1 MMTSHRKTPQL
12 PQLKV
17 CGITN
22 LPDARAA
29 LKAGADWLGL
39 IAVPGTPRC
48 MEMAHARS
56 LVEELHE
63 EYPHAYVVGVF
74 QNTGL
79 AEVAQYARTVGLNAI
94 QLHGEENP
102 ADFEVLDLPLIKVLK
117 LQADLQ
123 MAALQA
129 QAVEALQVPQV
140 RAVLLDLPKGGGLK
154 SILDWPS
161 FHRLPELIEDMPCWV
176 AGGLNP
182 DNLET
187 VLQALCPYHLAG
199 VDVASGVERAPGR
212 KDPARLQQFG
222 DLVKTYQ
229 STSVRNHEIRPFEV
243 SQINF
248 SQTKSGD

>member
-1 MMTSHRKTPQL
+1 MSVPR
-12 PQLKV
+12 LKV

-39 IAVPGTPRC
+39 IAVPGTPRF
-48 MEMAHARS
+48 MEMERS
-56 LVEELHE
+56 QALVEELRVE
-63 EYPHAYVVGVF
+63 FPHVYVVGVF
-74 QNTGL
+74 QNAVP

-102 ADFEVLDLPLIKVLK
+102 ADFEALDLPLIKVLK
-117 LQADLQ
+117 LQANLQ

-140 RAVLLDLPKGGGLK
+140 RAVLLDLPKGSGLK
-154 SILDWPS
+154 SILDWPG
-161 FHRLPELIEDMPCWV
+161 FHRLPELIEDIPCWV

-182 DNLET
+182 GNLET

-199 VDVASGVERAPGR
+199 LDVASGVERAPGQ
-212 KDPARLQQFG
+212 KDPTRLQQFG

-229 STSVRNHEIRPFEV
+229 STSGRNHEFRPFEV
-243 SQINF
+243 SQTNPSQIN
-248 SQTKSGD
+248 SAQTKSGD